1 MRQNREDSYRIKSY
15 CFLCINNQTGHL
27 FMYNYVNNKIR
38 KKAETKHRGTLY
50 ALELKGVTAVS
61 RMAEKHTFYKNA

>member
-1 MRQNREDSYRIKSY
+1 
-15 CFLCINNQTGHL
+15 
-27 FMYNYVNNKIR
+27 MYNYVNNKIR